1 MKAIYIFLIFVFT
14 GCCVCYAGI
23 TECRKK
29 QSDVSR
35 ILSILN
41 EINSMNIDK
50 IYIGENG
57 IIGNRIK
64 EITDPYVYARLVV
77 LAYYISYPGGVDTI
91 CYDSAFAKCS
101 IQYTSR
107 YKNHANFIEAMKF
120 IERAIRL
127 DAGESEIFSDVLWDA
142 RNVDGVRI
150 HFKEQIESY
159 SNSIKKHGS
168 AEEKAAVLKEGF

>member
-1 MKAIYIFLIFVFT
+1 MKAINIFLTFVFV
-14 GCCVCYAGI
+14 CCFTCYADI
-23 TECRKK
+23 PEYRKK
-29 QSDVSR
+29 QSDVSK

-50 IYIGENG
+50 IYFGENG

-64 EITDPYVYARLVV
+64 EITDPYVYVRLVV
-77 LAYYISYPGGVDTI
+77 LAYYISYPGSVDTI
-91 CYDSAFAKCS
+91 CYDSAFARCS
-101 IQYTSR
+101 IQYMSR
-107 YKNHANFIEAMKF
+107 YKNHSNFIEAMKF